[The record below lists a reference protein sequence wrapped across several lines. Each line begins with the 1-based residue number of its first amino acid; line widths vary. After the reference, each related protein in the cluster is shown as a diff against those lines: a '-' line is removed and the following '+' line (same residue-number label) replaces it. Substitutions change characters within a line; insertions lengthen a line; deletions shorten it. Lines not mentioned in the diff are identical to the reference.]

1 MADRRDVA
9 LAMLGAVE
17 SAHFYSAALPSIMTI
32 RKFVDDDESLQAIR
46 QGETIA
52 TGMSLALG
60 WILSELTDS
69 YLPLVMAM
77 GMAVVMITMYEF
89 AVRGKMDAGT
99 VRSAA
104 GLAAESMIPGYVGG
118 E

>member
-1 MADRRDVA
+1 
-9 LAMLGAVE
+9 MLGAVE

-32 RKFVDDDESLQAIR
+32 RKFSEDEADLQAIR
-46 QGETIA
+46 QGEAIA
-52 TGMSLALG
+52 TGMSIALG

-69 YLPLVMAM
+69 YLPLAMAM
-77 GMAVVMITMYEF
+77 GMAVLMIAMYEF

-99 VRSAA
+99 LKNAGTIAA
-104 GLAAESMIPGYVGG
+104 SSLIPGMAPFGG